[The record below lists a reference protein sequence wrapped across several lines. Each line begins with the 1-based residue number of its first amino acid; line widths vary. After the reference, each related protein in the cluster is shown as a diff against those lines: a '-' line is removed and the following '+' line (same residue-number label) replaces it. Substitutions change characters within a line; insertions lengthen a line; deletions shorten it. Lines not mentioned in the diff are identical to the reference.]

1 MSDSVSKP
9 RYRVPAGSSNSGGS
23 GKSFF
28 SDSFV
33 NFAANLGYGTRN
45 LLAGSSYQ
53 LSPIS
58 RNHVQLEMMYRGSWL
73 VRQIVDSVA
82 EDMTRAGIMLN
93 TDMTPEDEARLM
105 EKWQHLQLW
114 QRLQGVIK
122 WARLYGGCIGVMM
135 IDGQNAEEP
144 LRIDTVG
151 RNQFRGLMVLDR
163 WMVNP
168 SLENTVN
175 DLGPN
180 FGLPKFYNVI
190 SDAHSVPSM
199 RVHHSRCIRFEG
211 VDLPYWQKVAENLW
225 GLSVIEPMLDRMY
238 VFDSATMG
246 AGQLVFKAH
255 LRTYSVE
262 GLRQLIS
269 SGGRAYQAFLE
280 QMGLIRLM
288 QSNEGMSIMDS
299 TDKFEAHMFN
309 FGGLSEVLTQFGQ
322 QLSGA
327 AQIPL
332 VRLFGQSPAGLN
344 ATGDSDIR
352 NYYDMINSQQEAKM
366 RGPVGIL
373 LEILYRSEFGQ
384 PLPDGFEFSF
394 RPLWQLAENEKAT
407 ASSQITQEVLAAFE
421 QGVVGRKTVLKEM
434 KEQSKWTGVWTNI
447 TDEEIKQADDEP
459 PDPMQQ
465 QAMQGEQGAD
475 PPKPLPPPHVSSAAP
490 KDMAVL
496 PPGGARTASK
506 LARVLGVLRPKQAAP
521 GAAWRQDVLPKHMH
535 VAALFG
541 HHGKAAQVRTLLTH
555 DQLSLMN
562 WQGLNVVIE
571 AERGQRRLG
580 RGPAPAHYGYISGTG
595 SAEGGSEQMDCYIG
609 EDRDAKE
616 VYVIEQHKPDGGFEE
631 HKCMLDFSSQQ
642 DAINAYVNAFDD
654 GSGVTRLG
662 GIKAMTIPAFKRW
675 LQSWPYTLRTE
686 HQTHQEQV
694 Q

>member
-9 RYRVPAGSSNSGGS
+9 RYRVPAGSSAQ
-23 GKSFF
+23 GKNFF

-82 EDMTRAGIMLN
+82 EDMTRAGITLN

-105 EKWQHLQLW
+105 EKWQQLQLW
-114 QRLQGVIK
+114 QRLQGIIK
-122 WARLYGGCIGVMM
+122 WARLYGGCIGVIM
-135 IDGQNAEEP
+135 IDGQDPDQP
-144 LRIDTVG
+144 LRVDTIG
-151 RNQFRGLMVLDR
+151 PNQFKGLMVLDR

-180 FGLPKFYNVI
+180 FGLPRYYNVV

-199 RVHHSRCIRFEG
+199 RVHYSRCIRFEG
-211 VDLPYWQKVAENLW
+211 VDLPYWQKIAENMW

-262 GLRQLIS
+262 GLRNLIAT
-269 SGGRAYQAFLE
+269 GGKAYQAFLE

-299 TDKFEAHMFN
+299 TDKFETHMFN
-309 FGGLSEVLTQFGQ
+309 FGGLSEVLMQFGQ

-344 ATGDSDIR
+344 ATGASDIR
-352 NYYDMINSQQEAKM
+352 NYYDMINSQQESKLRM
-366 RGPVGIL
+366 PVQNL
-373 LEILYRSEFGQ
+373 LEVLYRSEFGK
-384 PLPDGFEFSF
+384 PLPDGFEFGF

-434 KEQSKWTGVWTNI
+434 KEQSKWTGVWSNI
-447 TDEEIKQADDEP
+447 TDEEIEKADDDP
-459 PDPMQQ
+459 PDPMEQ
-465 QAMQGEQGAD
+465 QAMQGGKGAD
-475 PPKPLPPPHVSSAAP
+475 PPRALPSPHISAGGGGP
-490 KDMAVL
+490 EDMA
-496 PPGGARTASK
+496 PGAGRTASN
-506 LARVLGVLRPKQAAP
+506 LQRVLAVLRPGQTAP
-521 GAAWRQDVLPKHMH
+521 ALSSPKEPMPKHMH

-555 DQLSLMN
+555 DQLSLIN
-562 WQGLNVVIE
+562 WQGLNVVLE
-571 AERGQRRLG
+571 YERGQRRFG
-580 RGPAPAHYGYISGTG
+580 NGSPSPAHYGYISGTG

-609 EDRDAKE
+609 DDPDARE
-616 VYVIEQHKPDGGFEE
+616 VYVIEQRHPGGDFDE
-631 HKCMLDFSSQQ
+631 HKCMLNFSSKQ
-642 DAINAYVNAFDD
+642 DAVNAYVNAWND
-654 GSGVTRLG
+654 GSGAQRLG
-662 GIKAMTIPAFKRW
+662 GIKAMTIPTFKRW
-675 LQSWPYTLRTE
+675 LQEWPYVLRTE
-686 HQTHQEQV
+686 GPTHQERV